1 MMQFIQNLNE
11 ARFFRYQDNFDGKRV
26 SNLASTLY
34 YLMLLIEVLRRFD
47 NEYAVRYCKQ
57 TFTFGDF
64 DGVRSYAT
72 DVHNL
77 IAVLNNDRYKNKL
90 NQDKRVFVPEF
101 ALRRYFRDVM
111 WGSREHSINRSFF
124 IQLSSDL
131 GVTDGSAKM
140 ARRNIID
147 YADTTEQQYWDT
159 AERINRRLN
168 DLAINCDIQ
177 WYYKTE
183 LRTKLPHS

>member
-1 MMQFIQNLNE
+1 ML
-11 ARFFRYQDNFDGKRV
+11 FR
-26 SNLASTLY
+26 S
-34 YLMLLIEVLRRFD
+34 
-47 NEYAVRYCKQ
+47 
-57 TFTFGDF
+57 
-64 DGVRSYAT
+64 
-72 DVHNL
+72 
-77 IAVLNNDRYKNKL
+77 
-90 NQDKRVFVPEF
+90 
-101 ALRRYFRDVM
+101 RDVM